1 MHTRTHAWI
10 TYMLAYLLAAVIENT
25 LCYLTMI
32 QSSLHQKGGKSCSSW
47 KSFKHSA
54 QVAYTQHGF
63 CVHVRLVRVNMRQ

>member
-1 MHTRTHAWI
+1 
-10 TYMLAYLLAAVIENT
+10 MLAYLLAAVIENT